1 MLKELLEIYELL
13 EDPNIDG
20 YTVAEFFKSRGAED
34 VSVKRIEGIHGFTDV
49 IKIRIKGKNGKS
61 NGGSAPTLG
70 IIGILGGIA
79 TVPRFRGLV
88 SDADG
93 AITAL
98 AVALKL
104 IKMEKIGEVLEGDVI
119 ITTHICPGAPMIP
132 HDPVPFV
139 GSPVEIPKLVKELVD
154 EEMDAIL
161 SIDTTRGNRIINVK
175 GFAITPTV
183 KEGWI
188 LRVSE
193 DLLTIMEQVTGKIP
207 AVVPITMQD
216 ITPYG
221 NGVYHLNAIMQ
232 PSTVTNAPV
241 VGVAITS
248 EVPVPG
254 SATGVNDI
262 ISMEQAARFCLEV
275 AKYFGEGRIEFYNK
289 SDFERLVE
297 LYGSMKKL
305 QQLK

>member
-1 MLKELLEIYELL
+1 MFKEILEIYQLL
-13 EDPNIDG
+13 EDPKIDG
-20 YTVAEFFKSRGAED
+20 NIVAEFFKSKGAED
-34 VSVKRIEGIHGFTDV
+34 ICVKRVEGSHGYTDV
-49 IKIRIKGKNGKS
+49 IKIKVKGKNGKS

-70 IIGILGGIA
+70 IIGMLGGIA

-93 AITAL
+93 AIAAL

-104 IKMEKIGEVLEGDVI
+104 IKMEKMGEVLEGDVI
-119 ITTHICPGAPMIP
+119 VSTHICPKAPTIP

-139 GSPVEIPKLVKELVD
+139 GSPVEVPKLVRELVD

-161 SIDTTRGNRIINVK
+161 SIDTTRGNRVINVK

-193 DLLTIMEQVTGKIP
+193 DLLTIMEQVTGKLP

-221 NGVYHLNAIMQ
+221 NGVYHLNSMMQ
-232 PSTVTNAPV
+232 PSTVTKAPV

-248 EVPVPG
+248 EVPIPG

-262 ISMEQAARFCLEV
+262 VSMEQAARFCLEV
-275 AKYFGEGRIEFYNK
+275 AKYFGEGRVEFYDKN
-289 SDFERLVE
+289 DFERLVE
-297 LYGSMKKL
+297 LYGSMSKL
-305 QQLK
+305 QQSR

>member
-13 EDPNIDG
+13 EDPNVDG
-20 YTVAEFFKSRGAED
+20 SAVAEFFKSRGARE
-34 VSVKRIEGIHGFTDV
+34 VYVKRVEGLHGYTDI
-49 IKIRIKGKNGKS
+49 IKIRIKGKSGKS

-70 IIGILGGIA
+70 IIGMLGGIA
-79 TVPRFRGLV
+79 TIPRFRGLV

-104 IKMEKIGEVLEGDVI
+104 IKMEKIGEVVEGDVI
-119 ITTHICPGAPMIP
+119 VSTHICPRAPTIP

-139 GSPVEIPKLVKELVD
+139 GSPIEVPKLVKELVD

-161 SIDTTRGNRIINVK
+161 SIDTTRGNRVINVK

-193 DLLTIMEQVTGKIP
+193 DLLTIMEHVTGRRP

-232 PSTVTNAPV
+232 PATVTSAPV

-248 EVPVPG
+248 EVSVPG
-254 SATGVNDI
+254 SATGVNDLV
-262 ISMEQAARFCLEV
+262 SMEEAARFCLEV

-289 SDFERLVE
+289 GDFERLVE
-297 LYGSMKKL
+297 LYGSMKRL
-305 QQLK
+305 QRLE